1 MLALSMGQTLIQ
13 IGSRLFNNQKGGL
26 KMIKIKYNNQE
37 IFEEVSFIRS
47 TNLVT
52 ITPTAP
58 NTSGFTTWKLD
69 GKTQLGDFSDFTTVY
84 KVDGDSVSYSN
95 DGSTYVE
102 PPKPTEEELRRQA
115 LLSEKADLETWL
127 KEHDYI
133 GTKIATGRATV
144 EEYAT
149 EIAEM
154 SEKAS
159 RINEID
165 RELSSIN

>member
-1 MLALSMGQTLIQ
+1 
-13 IGSRLFNNQKGGL
+13 
-26 KMIKIKYNNQE
+26 MIKIKYNNKKS
-37 IFEEVSFIRS
+37 FEEVNFSRNNNVI
-47 TNLVT
+47 T
-52 ITPTAP
+52 INPTTP
-58 NTSGFTTWKLD
+58 NTRGFTTWRMD

-84 KVDGDSVSYSN
+84 KVEGDSVSYSN
-95 DGSTYVE
+95 DGSVYIE

-115 LLSEKADLETWL
+115 LVEEKTQLETWL

-144 EEYAT
+144 EEYST

-154 SEKAS
+154 TEKAS

-165 RELSSIN
+165 LELSSF

>member
-1 MLALSMGQTLIQ
+1 
-13 IGSRLFNNQKGGL
+13 
-26 KMIKIKYNNQE
+26 MIKIKYNNKKS
-37 IFEEVSFIRS
+37 FEEVSFSR
-47 TNLVT
+47 NNNVVT
-52 ITPTAP
+52 ITPTTP
-58 NTSGFTTWKLD
+58 NTNGFTTWRMD

-95 DGSTYVE
+95 DGSIYIE
-102 PPKPTEEELRRQA
+102 PPKPTEEELKKQA
-115 LLSEKADLETWL
+115 LAEEKTQLESWL

-133 GTKIATGRATV
+133 GIKIATGRATIDD
-144 EEYAT
+144 YAT

-165 RELSSIN
+165 RELSSVN

>member
-1 MLALSMGQTLIQ
+1 
-13 IGSRLFNNQKGGL
+13 
-26 KMIKIKYNNQE
+26 MIKIRYNNKNN
-37 IFEEVSFIRS
+37 FEEVNFTRDN
-47 TNLVT
+47 NLVI
-52 ITPTAP
+52 ITPTTP
-58 NTSGFTTWKLD
+58 NTNGFTTWRMD

-95 DGSTYVE
+95 DRSIYIE
-102 PPKPTEEELRRQA
+102 PPKPTEEELKRQA
-115 LLSEKADLETWL
+115 LVEEKAQLETWL

-154 SEKAS
+154 TENAE

-165 RELSSIN
+165 RFLERL

>member
-1 MLALSMGQTLIQ
+1 
-13 IGSRLFNNQKGGL
+13 
-26 KMIKIKYNNQE
+26 MIKIKYNNQKS
-37 IFEEVSFIRS
+37 FEEVNFFRDNTVI
-47 TNLVT
+47 T
-52 ITPTAP
+52 ITPTTP
-58 NTSGFTTWKLD
+58 NTNGFATWRMD

-84 KVDGDSVSYSN
+84 KVEGDSVSYSN
-95 DGSTYVE
+95 DGSIYVE
-102 PPKPTEEELRRQA
+102 PQKPTEEELKREA
-115 LLSEKADLETWL
+115 LVEEKTQLETWL

-154 SEKAS
+154 TEKAN

-165 RELSSIN
+165 RLLESL